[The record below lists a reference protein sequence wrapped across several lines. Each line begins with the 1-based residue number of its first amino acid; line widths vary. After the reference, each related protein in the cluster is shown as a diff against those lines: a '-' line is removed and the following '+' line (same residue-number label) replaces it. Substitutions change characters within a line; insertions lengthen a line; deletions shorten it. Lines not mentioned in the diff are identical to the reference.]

1 MHETLDDKFQEEVHG
16 DVFTTH
22 MWLAAK
28 SYTIE
33 KCEYHLGVI
42 KEASSN
48 VIDFLKNNHKQLWCR
63 SKFFQLTKCDYV
75 NNNISESFNSWIKDF
90 KGLHIVDLVDQIR

>member
-22 MWLAAK
+22 MWLATKA
-28 SYTIE
+28 YTVE

-42 KEASSN
+42 KLQAMLLIFSK
-48 VIDFLKNNHKQLWCR
+48 IITNNYGAEV
-63 SKFFQLTKCDYV
+63 SFF
-75 NNNISESFNSWIKDF
+75 N
-90 KGLHIVDLVDQIR
+90 